1 MQWLEKAEVRCLMKL
16 FEVKET
22 LKATV
27 LTGEEQLDKT
37 MTGCG
42 SADLLED
49 ILAAA
54 TEGCV
59 FLTGVTS
66 EQVIRTAII
75 ARIGAVVFV
84 RGKQPKEKVIE
95 LAKTYNIPLLSTRNS
110 LFIASGK
117 LYMQGLRGLD
127 GSW

>member
-1 MQWLEKAEVRCLMKL
+1 MKL
-16 FEVKET
+16 FEIKET
-22 LKATV
+22 LKATM
-27 LTGEEQLDKT
+27 LAGADQLEKT
-37 MTGCG
+37 ITGCG

-59 FLTGVTS
+59 FLTGVTT

-84 RGKQPKEKVIE
+84 RGKQPAKNVIK
-95 LAKTYNIPLLSTRNS
+95 LAESYNIPLMSTRYS
-110 LFIASGK
+110 LFIAGGK

>member
-1 MQWLEKAEVRCLMKL
+1 MKL
-16 FEVKET
+16 FEIKET

-27 LTGEEQLDKT
+27 LSGADQLDKT
-37 MTGCG
+37 ITGCG

-54 TEGCV
+54 SEGCV
-59 FLTGVTS
+59 FLTGVIT
-66 EQVIRTAII
+66 EQVIRTAVI
-75 ARIGAVVFV
+75 ARVGAVVFV
-84 RGKQPKEKVIE
+84 RGKQPQDNVVKLAEK
-95 LAKTYNIPLLSTRNS
+95 YNIPLLLTRDS
-110 LFIASGK
+110 LFIAGGK

>member
-1 MQWLEKAEVRCLMKL
+1 MKL
-16 FEVKET
+16 SEIKET
-22 LKATV
+22 LKATM
-27 LTGEEQLDKT
+27 LTGADQLDKT
-37 MTGCG
+37 ITGCG

-59 FLTGVTS
+59 FLTGVIT

-75 ARIGAVVFV
+75 ARVGAVVFV
-84 RGKQPKEKVIE
+84 RGKQPENKVVK
-95 LAKTYNIPLLSTRNS
+95 LAETYHIPLLLTRYS
-110 LFIASGK
+110 LFIASGR

>member
-1 MQWLEKAEVRCLMKL
+1 MKL

-22 LKATV
+22 LNAMV
-27 LTGEEQLDKT
+27 LTGEEHLGKT
-37 MTGCG
+37 MSGCG

-84 RGKQPKEKVIE
+84 RGKQPEEKVIE
-95 LAKTYNIPLLSTRNS
+95 LAKTYDIPLLSTRNS

>member
-1 MQWLEKAEVRCLMKL
+1 MKL

-95 LAKTYNIPLLSTRNS
+95 LAKTYNIPLLSTQNS

>member
-1 MQWLEKAEVRCLMKL
+1 MKL
-16 FEVKET
+16 FEIKET
-22 LKATV
+22 LNATV
-27 LTGEEQLDKT
+27 LSGNDQLDKT
-37 MTGCG
+37 ITGCG

-84 RGKQPKEKVIE
+84 RGKKPEKKVIE
-95 LAKTYNIPLLSTRNS
+95 LAESYNIPLLCTRFS
-110 LFIASGK
+110 LFVAGGK